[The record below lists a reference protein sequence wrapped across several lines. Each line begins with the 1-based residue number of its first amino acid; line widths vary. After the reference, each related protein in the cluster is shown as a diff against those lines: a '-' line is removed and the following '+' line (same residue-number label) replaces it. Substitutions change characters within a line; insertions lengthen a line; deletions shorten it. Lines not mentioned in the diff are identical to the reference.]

1 MLTQFPLSCCSL
13 STDLCEIRTD
23 GSASLVGKFFFFL
36 LLKCSPSL
44 NNILLSINVSFAS
57 FNYSGPDSF
66 GHTSLI
72 KTQIDDIVLEGEWK
86 YNDNINHFDREMLE
100 TKIFMSQTK
109 GQLKRWSQGQVS
121 K

>member
-23 GSASLVGKFFFFL
+23 GNASLVGKFLIL

-57 FNYSGPDSF
+57 FNYPGPDSF
-66 GHTSLI
+66 SHTSLI
-72 KTQIDDIVLEGEWK
+72 KTQIDDIVLEGKWK
-86 YNDNINHFDREMLE
+86 YDGNINHFDREILE
-100 TKIFMSQTK
+100 TEIFVSQTK

>member
-1 MLTQFPLSCCSL
+1 MAVRHLW
-13 STDLCEIRTD
+13 
-23 GSASLVGKFFFFL
+23 GNFFFFL

-86 YNDNINHFDREMLE
+86 YNDNINHFDREILE

-109 GQLKRWSQGQVS
+109 RQLKRWSQGQVS